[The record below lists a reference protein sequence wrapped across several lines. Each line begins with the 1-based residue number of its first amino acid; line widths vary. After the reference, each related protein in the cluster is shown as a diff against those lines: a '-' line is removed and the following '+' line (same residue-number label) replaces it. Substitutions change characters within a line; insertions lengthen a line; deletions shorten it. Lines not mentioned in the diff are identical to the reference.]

1 MTSQRVESTWIR
13 TGGYGRFRNESLL
26 DPRKNSHRVK
36 TDNCKYCD
44 ACFTTSSSCNV
55 HEEVHTGVKDSSCRN
70 YSERFNP
77 PLSCK
82 RRKRIHA
89 GVAVQEER
97 HSEVSSMESPMAEHG
112 KKKPVNI
119 FSSCICQEELGKYD
133 LLLKDYDNRIM
144 LSDTTDI

>member
-1 MTSQRVESTWIR
+1 MTSQRVERTWIR
-13 TGGYGRFRNESLL
+13 TGGYGRFRSESLL

-112 KKKPVNI
+112 KKKT
-119 FSSCICQEELGKYD
+119 CQHIQ
-133 LLLKDYDNRIM
+133 LLHMSGGIR
-144 LSDTTDI
+144 